1 MRTALPVCVAIVT
14 LVPALAAAQ
23 AGKPVVQK
31 VAGLEMEIVGD
42 LRGFALRLESAGL
55 AAGLDVVTVKLSSA
69 KPETPPQF
77 SVRWAIPSHDV
88 TGTWTP
94 GRHFDKGLRPD
105 WARSRLEP
113 SMFARGA
120 PVTCLFGSDDHNV
133 STFALSNAR
142 DTILSGAGVRE
153 EDGRIYNEA
162 AFFSERHEKLSEWS
176 VQLRIDRRPVPYY
189 TALGEVAAW
198 WAVQPGYAPARVPEP
213 ARRPMYSTWYNYHQS
228 LDPKALL
235 EELAVARKLGFESI
249 IIDDGWQTLDSQ
261 RGYAFTGDWQPERIP
276 DMKGFVAACHELGVK
291 VLLWYAVPFIGTR
304 AKVAAAG
311 RFKDKTLRLEER
323 MGAWVLDP
331 RYPENRTYVIDTYR
345 RALRDWGIDGFKL
358 DFIERFTADDKTVL
372 EARDGRDLASVN
384 EATDRMMTDVL
395 AELGRLRPEVMIEFR
410 QPYIGPLIRK
420 FGNML
425 RAGDCPNSYL
435 ANRVK
440 TVDLRLLSGQTAV
453 HADMIMWHPGEPVER
468 AALQLLNILFAVPQ
482 VSVRLKEIPAD
493 HRAMLSFYLA
503 YWNANRAVL
512 LDGKLEPQSP
522 ASNYPMIVAS
532 AGDKQIVGRY
542 GDSVVRLSASR
553 PRKKI
558 DVVNATSAAEVVLSP
573 DADLGTYRY
582 TISDCQGRTV
592 KTGQVRLRKGALALP
607 VPPSGLLALERT

>member
-1 MRTALPVCVAIVT
+1 VVHKLAGLDLVVT
-14 LVPALAAAQ
+14 GDLQGFTVGLDSVRLVP
-23 AGKPVVQK
+23 
-31 VAGLEMEIVGD
+31 
-42 LRGFALRLESAGL
+42 
-55 AAGLDVVTVKLSSA
+55 GLDVVTVKLSSPRA
-69 KPETPPQF
+69 EVPPPF
-77 SVRWAIPSHDV
+77 SVKWAIPSHDV

-133 STFALSNAR
+133 TTFALSNAR
-142 DTILSGAGVRE
+142 DTILSGSGVRE

-162 AFFSERHEKLSEWS
+162 AFFSERHEKLAAWS

-189 TALGEVAAW
+189 RALDEVAAW
-198 WAVQPGYAPARVPEP
+198 WAAQPGYQPARVPEA
-213 ARRPMYSTWYNYHQS
+213 ARRPVYSTWYNYHQS
-228 LDPKALL
+228 LDPKVLL

-249 IIDDGWQTLDSQ
+249 IVDDGWQTLDSQ

-276 DMKGFVAACHELGVK
+276 DMKGFVSACHALGVK
-291 VLLWYAVPFIGTR
+291 VMLWYAVPFIGTK
-304 AKVAAAG
+304 AKAAG
-311 RFKDKTLRLEER
+311 AFKGKTLRLEDR

-331 RYPENRTYVIDTYR
+331 RYPENRATVIDTYR

-395 AELGRLRPEVMIEFR
+395 GELGRMRPDVMVEFR

-440 TVDLRLLSGQTAV
+440 TIDLRLLSGQTAV

-482 VSVRLKEIPAD
+482 VSVRLKELPAD
-493 HRAMLSFYLA
+493 HRAMLSFYLS
-503 YWNANRAVL
+503 YWNSNRPIL
-512 LDGKLEPQSP
+512 LDGKLEPASP
-522 ASNYPMIVAS
+522 AANYPVIVAS

-542 GDSVVRLSASR
+542 GDSVIRLSASR
-553 PRKKI
+553 PRKRI
-558 DVVNATSAAEVVLSP
+558 DVVNATSSAEVVLSP
-573 DADLGTYRY
+573 DADLGPYRY
-582 TISDCQGRTV
+582 TVRDCQGRTV
-592 KTGQVRLRKGALALP
+592 KTGQVNLGKRAVALP
-607 VPPSGLLALERT
+607 VPPSGLLALEQKS